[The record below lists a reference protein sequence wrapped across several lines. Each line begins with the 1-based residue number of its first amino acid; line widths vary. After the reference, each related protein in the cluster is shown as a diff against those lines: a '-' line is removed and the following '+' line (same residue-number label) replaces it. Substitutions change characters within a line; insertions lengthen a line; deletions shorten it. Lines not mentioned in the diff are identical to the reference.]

1 MVNQDNTFISIIVPI
16 LNEEKNINEFYS
28 RTLKT
33 FEKLKLEYEII
44 FILDP
49 CEDNSLN
56 IIKDFALINKNI
68 KVLEFSRRFGQPVAT
83 LAGIDYAI
91 GDYIVVIDVDL
102 QDPPELIY
110 DLYIKLKSKNLDV
123 VYAKRKSRDGET
135 FIKKIISEVGYKL
148 INKMSDIN
156 IPVNVGDF
164 RIMSRRVVD
173 EIKKFKDPEAFL
185 RGIVSYV
192 GFEQGYVEYNRE
204 KRFLGSTKY
213 NKYLG
218 SLKIGLNGLLG
229 FTSKPLHLMSLV
241 GFFFSFV
248 SFIIGVG
255 YFILKIFDFKITE
268 GLPTTILIVTFFS
281 GIQLMALGI
290 VGEYIARIYD
300 QVKGRPRYI
309 IKNKTNIQ
317 DDEKN

>member
-1 MVNQDNTFISIIVPI
+1 MANQDNAFISIIVPI

-68 KVLEFSRRFGQPVAT
+68 KILEFSRRFGQPVAT

-91 GDYIVVIDVDL
+91 GDYVVVIDVDL

-148 INKMSDIN
+148 INKMSDVN

-164 RIMSRRVVD
+164 RIMSRRVVN

-192 GFEQGYVEYNRE
+192 GFDQDYVEYDRE
-204 KRFLGSTKY
+204 KRFSGSTKY

-229 FTSKPLHLMSLV
+229 FTSKPLQLMSLV
-241 GFFFSFV
+241 GFFFSFL
-248 SFIIGVG
+248 SFIIGIT
-255 YFILKIFDFKITE
+255 YFVLKIFHFEITA

-300 QVKGRPRYI
+300 QVKERPRYI